1 MLIKINKNYSIKIY
15 FNQIHCCLL
24 LNGRLLQSKSIK
36 PTKFKM
42 FINFLYCLSL
52 SVNIINKGNKTRNNR
67 KRKIISN
74 KLLLKISNAIKR
86 NIKDKYQIDSEIG
99 DNKEKISK
107 QQNINI
113 LNIFNSK
120 KSVVLISI
128 GFIIILIFFYDY
140 KSIETKINQANYY
153 EIKKIE
159 SDYKINKCAINGELP
174 SLKQKCELMLSQI
187 ELLKNKK
194 PSLLSVF
201 FIWLLDL
208 FNSYFTTFSL
218 INCIITIIFII
229 IFYKLLR

>member
-1 MLIKINKNYSIKIY
+1 M
-15 FNQIHCCLL
+15 
-24 LNGRLLQSKSIK
+24 
-36 PTKFKM
+36 
-42 FINFLYCLSL
+42 
-52 SVNIINKGNKTRNNR
+52 
-67 KRKIISN
+67 
-74 KLLLKISNAIKR
+74 
-86 NIKDKYQIDSEIG
+86 
-99 DNKEKISK
+99 
-107 QQNINI
+107 
-113 LNIFNSK
+113 
-120 KSVVLISI
+120 
-128 GFIIILIFFYDY
+128 IFFYDY